1 MPGWVNVDS
10 VPDCNPDMVVDL
22 EQFPWPWPD
31 NSVEEILLSHVL
43 EHLGEQRDVYLGIIK
58 ELYRVCCHGAK
69 IQIMVP
75 HPRHDHFLW
84 DPTHVR
90 PILVEGLQ
98 MFDQALNRQWIANKW
113 ANTPL
118 GVYLGVDFRIAKYQY
133 VLDPL
138 FQERYQNKELD
149 AQKLQELMRTH
160 NNVCQQ
166 INIEW
171 VAYKESSDAV
181 APQPSWPTMPQLPVA
196 WGEVFDKL
204 TILQIKAEK
213 LQDAAKLAN
222 VNKERQEIDK
232 VVGDL
237 ASLNQHIG
245 QQLPGVPIIL
255 LGHSMGSYIAQ
266 AYLLHHSAS
275 LHGAILSGSNFQ
287 PVALYRAARLIA
299 RAERLRQGLRGRS
312 ALIEYLSFGSFNKA
326 FKPNRTAFDWLSRDP
341 DEVDR
346 YRHDPLCGFRCT
358 NQLWIDLLGG
368 LQQISKASNLAQ
380 IDPGLPILVIG
391 GECDPVSEGKRLKR
405 LAHALREAG
414 CQNLQLNI
422 YPQAR
427 HELFNETNRD
437 EVTADVLTW
446 LDQALT
452 SRRPTRC
459 E

>member
-1 MPGWVNVDS
+1 MNHTTFWLTANDHSRLYVNQWL
-10 VPDCNPDMVVDL
+10 PDAPPKAL
-22 EQFPWPWPD
+22 
-31 NSVEEILLSHVL
+31 
-43 EHLGEQRDVYLGIIK
+43 
-58 ELYRVCCHGAK
+58 
-69 IQIMVP
+69 IMVS
-75 HPRHDHFLW
+75 HGMAEHGGRY
-84 DPTHVR
+84 VR
-90 PILVEGLQ
+90 LAEALCGAGYGVFALDQRGHGRTADEG
-98 MFDQALNRQWIANKW
+98 
-113 ANTPL
+113 TL
-118 GVYLGVDFRIAKYQY
+118 G
-133 VLDPL
+133 L
-138 FQERYQNKELD
+138 F
-149 AQKLQELMRTH
+149 
-160 NNVCQQ
+160 
-166 INIEW
+166 
-171 VAYKESSDAV
+171 
-181 APQPSWPTMPQLPVA
+181 
-196 WGEVFDKL
+196 
-204 TILQIKAEK
+204 AE
-213 LQDAAKLAN
+213 QDGWS
-222 VNKERQEIDK
+222 K

-245 QQLPGVPIIL
+245 QQQPGVPIIL

-275 LHGAILSGSNFQ
+275 LHGAVLSGSNFQ
-287 PVALYRAARLIA
+287 PVALYRAARLIT

-312 ALIEYLSFGSFNKA
+312 ALIEFLSFGSFNQA

-346 YRHDPLCGFRCT
+346 YLHDPLCGFRCT
-358 NQLWIDLLGG
+358 NQLWFDLLGG

-391 GECDPVSEGKRLKR
+391 GECDPVSEGKRLKS

-427 HELFNETNRD
+427 HEVFNETNRD

-452 SRRPTRC
+452 LRRPARC

>member
-1 MPGWVNVDS
+1 MNHTTFWLTANDHSRLYVNQWL
-10 VPDCNPDMVVDL
+10 PDTPPKAL
-22 EQFPWPWPD
+22 
-31 NSVEEILLSHVL
+31 
-43 EHLGEQRDVYLGIIK
+43 
-58 ELYRVCCHGAK
+58 
-69 IQIMVP
+69 IMVS
-75 HPRHDHFLW
+75 HGMAEHGGRYARLAEALCGAGYGVVALDQRGHGRTAD
-84 DPTHVR
+84 
-90 PILVEGLQ
+90 EG
-98 MFDQALNRQWIANKW
+98 
-113 ANTPL
+113 TL
-118 GVYLGVDFRIAKYQY
+118 G
-133 VLDPL
+133 L
-138 FQERYQNKELD
+138 F
-149 AQKLQELMRTH
+149 
-160 NNVCQQ
+160 
-166 INIEW
+166 
-171 VAYKESSDAV
+171 
-181 APQPSWPTMPQLPVA
+181 
-196 WGEVFDKL
+196 
-204 TILQIKAEK
+204 AE
-213 LQDAAKLAN
+213 QDGWN
-222 VNKERQEIDK
+222 K

>member
-1 MPGWVNVDS
+1 MNHTTFWLTANDHSRLYVNQWL
-10 VPDCNPDMVVDL
+10 PDAPPKAL
-22 EQFPWPWPD
+22 
-31 NSVEEILLSHVL
+31 
-43 EHLGEQRDVYLGIIK
+43 
-58 ELYRVCCHGAK
+58 
-69 IQIMVP
+69 IMVS
-75 HPRHDHFLW
+75 HGMAEHGGRY
-84 DPTHVR
+84 VR
-90 PILVEGLQ
+90 LAEALCGAGYGVFALDQRGHGRTADEG
-98 MFDQALNRQWIANKW
+98 
-113 ANTPL
+113 TL
-118 GVYLGVDFRIAKYQY
+118 G
-133 VLDPL
+133 L
-138 FQERYQNKELD
+138 F
-149 AQKLQELMRTH
+149 
-160 NNVCQQ
+160 
-166 INIEW
+166 
-171 VAYKESSDAV
+171 
-181 APQPSWPTMPQLPVA
+181 
-196 WGEVFDKL
+196 
-204 TILQIKAEK
+204 AE
-213 LQDAAKLAN
+213 QDGWS
-222 VNKERQEIDK
+222 K

-245 QQLPGVPIIL
+245 QQQPGVPIIL

-275 LHGAILSGSNFQ
+275 LHGAVLSGSNFQ
-287 PVALYRAARLIA
+287 PVALYRAARLIT

-312 ALIEYLSFGSFNKA
+312 ALIEFLSFGSFNQA

-346 YRHDPLCGFRCT
+346 YLQDPLCGFRCT
-358 NQLWIDLLGG
+358 NQLWFDLLGG

-391 GECDPVSEGKRLKR
+391 GECDPVSEGKRLKS

-427 HELFNETNRD
+427 HEVFNETNRD

-452 SRRPTRC
+452 LRRPARC